1 MNYEY
6 IKESTEIKDK
16 SEKEKKLE
24 LILSVIKTRND
35 LENARKNY
43 EFAED
48 NLIDYYLY
56 EMKANQSKLD
66 YLLNKAK
73 QLGVEL
79 DLASSFVLKNKK
91 VI

>member
-6 IKESTEIKDK
+6 IKETAEIKDK

-56 EMKANQSKLD
+56 
-66 YLLNKAK
+66 
-73 QLGVEL
+73 
-79 DLASSFVLKNKK
+79 
-91 VI
+91 

>member
-6 IKESTEIKDK
+6 IKETAEIKDK